1 MKQSSK
7 TLRKMLAVALAV
19 ATIGSAGILTEV
31 GTVVGTEI
39 TANAANYELH
49 TYNNITYA
57 LYSDGTAEAV
67 SYSGSNKDFSTT
79 TFAMPSVLGSMMSS
93 ATIRRSSRP
102 V

>member
-19 ATIGSAGILTEV
+19 ATVGSAGIMTEV
-31 GTVVGTEI
+31 GTFVGTNLTAEAASYEI
-39 TANAANYELH
+39 Y

-67 SYSGSNKDFSTT
+67 SYSGPN
-79 TFAMPSVLGSMMSS
+79 
-93 ATIRRSSRP
+93 
-102 V
+102 